1 MADSENILVTAD
13 SAGAVTAFNNLSGA
27 VSGLDTT
34 MESLGNTFSKPL
46 EHVGVHLFGTELL
59 QTVGIA
65 GAGRPIIMLLQTA
78 VTELGT
84 TFGFAGGEVGLVVMG
99 LAAAAAVI
107 YKVVEA
113 HKAHAESIQTLVDA
127 NKKQYDSTVEAV
139 DSLEKY
145 RSAVGELPPVLK
157 ALEDA
162 EKSKMAVTRSS
173 TIETENEQ
181 IATLQKTKAANL
193 DLIASTNASIA
204 EMKQNSLGYM
214 ALAAAAMGVTAQIE
228 KMTAANE
235 TARKENITTSAQ
247 IKSVTA
253 DVAAQTKGFKDW
265 EDQVSHGTASA
276 TEYTKGIEN
285 IGKEVEIL
293 NGLQKKYTD
302 DDLAATNTVWQSK
315 TAKIQSELDK
325 ETTAIQA
332 HFKKGSEALK
342 AAESEEI
349 AGATAT
355 GEKVSAI
362 KAKYA
367 ALGQNLEI
375 AAIEAVE
382 AADKLAQDKRA
393 ELNKLQVDNFQST
406 MSTISELASSK
417 NSELKAIGKAAA
429 LADAYMNTYAAAD
442 KALASAPP
450 PFSYA
455 LAAATITVGLENV
468 SKILAAEGGADMDVS
483 SPTLFLAG
491 ERGTEHVEITPA
503 SQNGGGSAGGGNT
516 YYIGPFVAQGNDNPT
531 DFAKKVLAY
540 ILQETR
546 GRGQVTVKS
555 ASIW

>member
-1 MADSENILVTAD
+1 M
-13 SAGAVTAFNNLSGA
+13 
-27 VSGLDTT
+27 
-34 MESLGNTFSKPL
+34 GNTFSKPL
-46 EHVGVHLFGTELL
+46 EHVGVHLFGRELL
-59 QTVGIA
+59 TAMGLSA
-65 GAGRPIIMLLQTA
+65 EARPIIMLLQTA

-84 TFGFAGGEVGLVVMG
+84 TFGFMGGEVGLVVMG
-99 LAAAAAVI
+99 LGAAAAII
-107 YKVVEA
+107 YKLVES
-113 HKAHAESIQTLVDA
+113 HKAHAESIQTVLDA
-127 NKKQYDSTVEAV
+127 NKKQYDSTIDAV

-145 RSAVGELPPVLK
+145 RKAVGDLPPVLQ

-162 EKSKMAVTRSS
+162 EKSKMAVTRAS
-173 TIETENEQ
+173 TIETETEQ

-193 DLIASTNASIA
+193 ELIAVEEKRIQNILAGTPGYLKYGIAIKDLGPSAKMASDAID
-204 EMKQNSLGYM
+204 
-214 ALAAAAMGVTAQIE
+214 ALANKNKSLDVQIGTVTSNVTAQG
-228 KMTAANE
+228 
-235 TARKENITTSAQ
+235 
-247 IKSVTA
+247 
-253 DVAAQTKGFKDW
+253 KGFKDW
-265 EDQVSHGTASA
+265 ADQVAHGTAAA
-276 TEYTKGIEN
+276 TEYTKGIEK
-285 IGKEVEIL
+285 IEKEVAVL
-293 NGLQKKYTD
+293 NGLQKKYTN

-315 TAKIQSELDK
+315 TAKIQAELNK
-325 ETTAIQA
+325 ETASIQA

-342 AAESEEI
+342 SAEAEEI
-349 AGATAT
+349 AGSTAT
-355 GEKVSAI
+355 GEKMSAI

-393 ELNKLQVDNFQST
+393 ELNKLQVDNFHST
-406 MSTISELASSK
+406 MNTISELASSK
-417 NSELKAIGKAAA
+417 NTELKAIGKAAA

-455 LAAATITVGLENV
+455 LAAATITVGLGNV
-468 SKILAAEGGADMDVS
+468 SKILAAEHGADMDVS

-491 ERGTEHVEITPA
+491 EAGSEHVEITPA
-503 SQNGGGSAGGGNT
+503 SKNGGGSAGGGNT

>member
-1 MADSENILVTAD
+1 
-13 SAGAVTAFNNLSGA
+13 
-27 VSGLDTT
+27 
-34 MESLGNTFSKPL
+34 
-46 EHVGVHLFGTELL
+46 
-59 QTVGIA
+59 
-65 GAGRPIIMLLQTA
+65 
-78 VTELGT
+78 
-84 TFGFAGGEVGLVVMG
+84 MG

-113 HKAHAESIQTLVDA
+113 HKAHAESIQTVVDA
-127 NKKQYDSTVEAV
+127 NKKQYNSTIDAV

-145 RSAVGELPPVLK
+145 RKAVGDLPPVLQ

-162 EKSKMAVTRSS
+162 EKSKMAVTRAS
-173 TIETENEQ
+173 TIETETEQ

-193 DLIASTNASIA
+193 DLIAINNTSI
-204 EMKQNSLGYM
+204 EQLKKNSLGYM
-214 ALAAAAMGVTAQIE
+214 ALGAEMMGANAQIE
-228 KMTAANE
+228 KMNAANDAARKDNVTAA
-235 TARKENITTSAQ
+235 AQ

-253 DVAAQTKGFKDW
+253 DLVAQKNGFKDW
-265 EDQVSHGTASA
+265 ADQVAHGTSA
-276 TEYTKGIEN
+276 AVDYTKGIEAV
-285 IGKEVEIL
+285 GKEVAVL

-315 TAKIQSELDK
+315 TAKIQAELDK
-325 ETTAIQA
+325 ETASIQA

-342 AAESEEI
+342 SAEAEEI
-349 AGATAT
+349 AGSTAT
-355 GEKVSAI
+355 GEKMSAI

-393 ELNKLQVDNFQST
+393 ELNKIQVDNFRST

-417 NSELKAIGKAAA
+417 NAELKTIGKAAA

-468 SKILAAEGGADMDVS
+468 SKILAAENGANMDVS

-491 ERGTEHVEITPA
+491 EAGAEHVEITPA
-503 SQNGGGSAGGGNT
+503 TKNGGGSAGGGNT